1 MILSP
6 HLMLLPLPPL
16 LLKLLLFL
24 QLLGDPSLSYR
35 LLLQSLVGL
44 EVERRLQRGR
54 TTTARDDFGSKLLL
68 EVE

>member
-1 MILSP
+1 MFLS
-6 HLMLLPLPPL
+6 LPPL

-24 QLLGDPSLSYR
+24 QLLGDPSLTHR

-44 EVERRLQRGR
+44 EVERCLQCGR